1 MSGGWLG
8 LDIGTSS
15 LKALLVS
22 DDGTPTARASV
33 TYEGVR
39 SVRDG
44 IAEQDP
50 RVWIDAARRAI
61 AQCLDGRAAPEGIGL
76 TGQVPTLVLL
86 DEDGEPVRSAMTW
99 QDSRAADQAARLK
112 GEFGPSRAHL
122 GVDLPWSAA
131 HLPAKLA
138 WIAEHE
144 PENVARTHT
153 ALQPKDFLGA
163 ALTGST
169 ATDPWSAK
177 GMINIEH
184 RAPAEAVLAACGWTP
199 AICPPI
205 VDAGMSRGET
215 RPNDLGL
222 PAGIPVS
229 VGWSDAL
236 ASMLAVGAF
245 SQRMAFILTGTSEV
259 VGLSLDKSVDDP
271 AGLYMLPDNCVPRPV
286 LYGPTQSGGATVSWL
301 SALFK
306 MPIEELFNAAASA
319 RPGDGPVFVPYLNG
333 ERAPLWN
340 SEVRALFAG
349 ISDGDGAPELIRAA
363 LRGVALSAAH
373 ILNVASTS
381 TGLGIDT
388 VHIAGRGIE
397 DITWKDVRRETLG
410 VPVLFHPEPYIAALG
425 AAMLGAAAAHGGDLS
440 RANRLRGEFVAG
452 EPGQASPRP
461 SADVLERY
469 RRASNLALSWSS

>member
-15 LKALLVS
+15 LKALLVG
-22 DDGTPTARASV
+22 DDGSPTARASV
-33 TYEGVR
+33 LYEGVR
-39 SVRDG
+39 PVRDG

-50 RVWIDAARRAI
+50 RVWLDAARRAI
-61 AQCLDGRAAPEGIGL
+61 AECLNGRAAPKGIGL

-86 DEDGEPVRSAMTW
+86 DEDGEPVRPAMTW
-99 QDSRAADQAARLK
+99 QDSRAADQAARL
-112 GEFGPSRAHL
+112 ESELGPSRAHL
-122 GVDLPWSAA
+122 GMDLPWSAA
-131 HLPAKLA
+131 QLPAKLA

-144 PENVARTHT
+144 PETVARTRT

-177 GMINIEH
+177 GMINIAH
-184 RAPAEAVLAACGWTP
+184 RAPAEAVLLACGWTP
-199 AICPPI
+199 AICPQI
-205 VDAGMSRGET
+205 ADAGMSRGET

-245 SQRMAFILTGTSEV
+245 SQEMAFILTGTSDV
-259 VGLSLDKSVDDP
+259 VGLSLDKSVDDV
-271 AGLYMLPDNCVPRPV
+271 AGLYMLPENCVPRPV

-301 SALFK
+301 SALFG
-306 MPIEELFNAAASA
+306 MPLEELFDAAGRA
-319 RPGDGPVFVPYLNG
+319 RAGDGPVFVPYLNG

-363 LRGVALSAAH
+363 LSGVALSAAH
-373 ILNVASTS
+373 ILNTASAL
-381 TGLGIDT
+381 TGLPVDA

-397 DITWKDVRRETLG
+397 DITWKDLRRETLG
-410 VPVLFHPEPYIAALG
+410 VPVLFHPEPYVAALG
-425 AAMLGAAAAHGGDLS
+425 AAMLGAAATHGGDLS
-440 RANRLRGEFVAG
+440 RGDRLRGEFVAD
-452 EPGQASPRP
+452 EPGEASPQR
-461 SADVLERY
+461 SADALDRY
-469 RRASNLALSWSS
+469 RRASDLALSWLS